1 LINFINFKINNYINF
16 WWLII
21 NIYYARARHGQYLWM
36 LIAIFK
42 QIDRFIPNNFLGTSE
57 NMLEKYVFLLVPTL
71 LSLIPSE
78 HDTCAVLL
86 NEGRPNVQSRQE
98 IIMKSTDSCYD
109 VAMACM
115 LARSK
120 TMHASSILIRQ
131 QGLVFEPRDSKAI
144 TIHAHVLG
152 EAVLL
157 FL

>member
-1 LINFINFKINNYINF
+1 MTNHKYLICKSTIWEIFLNAYC
-16 WWLII
+16 
-21 NIYYARARHGQYLWM
+21 NIQTIW
-36 LIAIFK
+36 
-42 QIDRFIPNNFLGTSE
+42 QRFIPNNFLGTSE

>member
-1 LINFINFKINNYINF
+1 
-16 WWLII
+16 
-21 NIYYARARHGQYLWM
+21 M

-42 QIDRFIPNNFLGTSE
+42 QIDRFIPNNYLGTSE

-78 HDTCAVLL
+78 HDTCVVLL

-144 TIHAHVLG
+144 TIYAHVLG

>member
-1 LINFINFKINNYINF
+1 
-16 WWLII
+16 
-21 NIYYARARHGQYLWM
+21 M

-144 TIHAHVLG
+144 TIYAHVLG

>member
-1 LINFINFKINNYINF
+1 
-16 WWLII
+16 
-21 NIYYARARHGQYLWM
+21 
-36 LIAIFK
+36 
-42 QIDRFIPNNFLGTSE
+42 LGTSE

>member
-1 LINFINFKINNYINF
+1 
-16 WWLII
+16 
-21 NIYYARARHGQYLWM
+21 M

-42 QIDRFIPNNFLGTSE
+42 QIDRFTPSNFLGTSE
-57 NMLEKYVFLLVPTL
+57 NMLEKYVFLLVPSL

-86 NEGRPNVQSRQE
+86 NEGRPNAQSRQE

-109 VAMACM
+109 AAMACM
-115 LARSK
+115 LARCK

-131 QGLVFEPRDSKAI
+131 QRVVFEPRDSKAI
-144 TIHAHVLG
+144 TIYAHVLG